1 MMSRSI
7 SKLLPALFILLLI
20 TAFSNFHCAKSIQ
33 HDIKYLGQKPPGLEP
48 KKFAPGLVSTDSL
61 VEFGSVFSKN
71 GLEFY
76 YGVDYGRKSDILA
89 MFYDGNK
96 WTEAVSIFQN
106 DNHHGNDPFLSND
119 EQELYF
125 ISPMPTNAEDSIPD
139 FNIWFCR
146 RSETG
151 WSLPVLLPEFIN
163 TIRGSEYY
171 ISFSNE
177 GDLYYSSNALANVD
191 ASFNFDIYRSELE
204 SGTFQH
210 PEPLP
215 ESINTLDYEADVF
228 VAPDETYLIFCSRRK
243 EGHGQGDLYLSYK
256 NEEGEWTDAVNMGG
270 PINTDNHELCP
281 FVTKDE
287 QYFFYTS
294 DNDIYWVS
302 ATILQNYIP
311 KELKVF

>member
-106 DNHHGNDPFLSND
+106 ENHHGNDPFLSND

-151 WSLPVLLPEFIN
+151 WSLPVLLPDPLK
-163 TIRGSEYY
+163 RY
-171 ISFSNE
+171 FSMKFQNHLKLYE
-177 GDLYYSSNALANVD
+177 TWMRYHCALFYKHRDPLFLFGDLR
-191 ASFNFDIYRSELE
+191 F
-204 SGTFQH
+204 G
-210 PEPLP
+210 
-215 ESINTLDYEADVF
+215 
-228 VAPDETYLIFCSRRK
+228 
-243 EGHGQGDLYLSYK
+243 
-256 NEEGEWTDAVNMGG
+256 
-270 PINTDNHELCP
+270 
-281 FVTKDE
+281 
-287 QYFFYTS
+287 
-294 DNDIYWVS
+294 
-302 ATILQNYIP
+302 
-311 KELKVF
+311 